1 MDELGERRDIY
12 MAATAPMGMGH
23 PHLNQ
28 SLSSLSLVRLLFS
41 VPIPV
46 LLFDLAL
53 LYPTLTVIFTP
64 QSWQA
69 PPP

>member
-1 MDELGERRDIY
+1 
-12 MAATAPMGMGH
+12 MGMGH